1 MSLHLQTLL
10 DVSNESE
17 INSLGEIELSPDED
31 SCTSLA
37 VGPRKDT
44 RSTLVFGG
52 VNGSLEEAQKGRN
65 PHFRVFTVTQP
76 GKSAKS
82 GGVKIAEI
90 ARDSLF
96 ASNDT
101 DTYQR
106 VIQLS
111 QPFDGA
117 PQLGAIS
124 TGLSKDS
131 HQIVLFDVPATGAT
145 RFKSRGRLE
154 IDQEAMD
161 IDVIQ
166 TGPDKY
172 QLAYINKYDLFT
184 VDVSKSGIS
193 EAKCVFTLTSDDGP
207 LHRPAFRSIRYLSPG
222 FLFAV
227 VNKPNRT
234 GVVLHGYRLPTK
246 GQEFARL
253 AEAKELPGSVTQ
265 STGLAIR
272 NLTPPTSPAEKQG
285 ESQYVI
291 AVAGNDSSI
300 TLFTLEY
307 KQSANVDLLSNLA
320 PFQTIKSAH
329 PAGITGLSFSAFNPP
344 KSSKSSS
351 ELTIKLASVSMANT
365 AVVHSIPLKKF
376 VNKSAPAR
384 KAGPPKPA
392 RYVVA
397 LQSKRESPATV
408 ITLLTVT
415 VLLIA
420 LIGQVFLEAIG
431 HSRPILGTNRVLPAS
446 WTIPMRQGP
455 VLGSK
460 AFGDLLTG
468 LQPEQ
473 HEQIYLRHSEAGELG
488 QDGLPELEA
497 LIHDQEVHGPAKS
510 WGEMDTKEQQLW
522 KQRLKKTGQWA
533 EGMGETVFKGILFSE
548 IGGAIG
554 AMVGGAL

>member
-1 MSLHLQTLL
+1 M
-10 DVSNESE
+10 
-17 INSLGEIELSPDED
+17 
-31 SCTSLA
+31 
-37 VGPRKDT
+37 
-44 RSTLVFGG
+44 FGG
-52 VNGSLEEAQKGRN
+52 VNGSPEDAKKGRN

-82 GGVKIAEI
+82 GGVKIAET
-90 ARDSLF
+90 ARDTLF
-96 ASNDT
+96 EIKDA

-106 VIQLS
+106 VIRLS

-117 PQLGAIS
+117 SQLGAIS
-124 TGLSKDS
+124 TGLSKEP
-131 HQIVLFDVPATGAT
+131 QIALFDVPATGAA
-145 RFKSRGRLE
+145 RFKTRGRLE
-154 IDQEAMD
+154 TIQEAMD

-166 TGPDKY
+166 TGPDTY
-172 QLAYINKYDLFT
+172 QMAYIDKYDLFT
-184 VDVSKSGIS
+184 VEVSKSEIT
-193 EAKCVFTLTSDDGP
+193 EPKCIYTMTPDDGP
-207 LHRPAFRSIRYLSPG
+207 SSRPVFRSIRYLSAG

-227 VNKPNRT
+227 VNKPNRA

-253 AEAKELPGSVTQ
+253 AEVKELPKSVTQ

-272 NLTPPTSPAEKQG
+272 NLTPPTSPTERQG

-300 TLFTLEY
+300 TLFTMEY
-307 KQSANVDLLSNLA
+307 KQSSNVDLLANLA

-329 PAGITGLSFSAFNPP
+329 PAGITGLSFSAFHPP
-344 KSSKSSS
+344 KTSKSPS
-351 ELTIKLASVSMANT
+351 ELSIKLASVSMANT
-365 AVVHSIPLKKF
+365 VVVHSIPLKKY
-376 VNKSAPAR
+376 VNKSSSS
-384 KAGPPKPA
+384 KKGGPPKAP

-397 LQSKRESPATV
+397 LKSKGESPVTV

-415 VLLIA
+415 FLLLAI
-420 LIGQVFLEAIG
+420 IGQVFLESIG
-431 HSRPILGTNRVLPAS
+431 HSPFILGSNRFLPAS
-446 WTIPMRQGP
+446 WSVPLQRRP

-468 LQPEQ
+468 INPEE
-473 HEQIYLRHSEAGELG
+473 HEQIFIRQGDVSELG
-488 QDGLPELEA
+488 AGGLPELEA
-497 LIHDQEVHGPAKS
+497 VIHDQEVHGPAKA

-522 KQRLKKTGQWA
+522 KQHLKKTGQWA
-533 EGMGETVFKGILFSE
+533 EEMGETVFKGVLFSE